1 MGLSPRVAVLAVITL
16 FGCVGLSRSINRV
29 TELDEFQFVI
39 SADRGT
45 GDSVYVLRRET
56 NGQPGWIEVFN
67 GTQRVY
73 LLERCEIE
81 DCGQTPAV
89 CGLEAV
95 PGVVEG
101 P

>member
-1 MGLSPRVAVLAVITL
+1 MGLDPRVAVLAVITL

-45 GDSVYVLRRET
+45 GDSVYVLRRAT

-67 GTQRVY
+67 GSQRAHG
-73 LLERCEIE
+73 RS
-81 DCGQTPAV
+81 
-89 CGLEAV
+89 
-95 PGVVEG
+95 
-101 P
+101 